1 MSPKQ
6 IFTDPPRPRQPRP
19 HLPQTAA
26 AAPRTQPPPTT
37 LWNPVSLI
45 DTSSDSRRSHEPSG
59 AVHYDLGRLAPG
71 PPSSVKHE
79 DGARRRDGGAMDKY
93 PPLRGPPGL
102 PEPST
107 FLAELEKSTQS
118 FFSQQRASLSL
129 SSQYSDVGGAGKG
142 GPAHVAGMKVFTP
155 GHQGPSRHS
164 QGPSAVVLPGVPG
177 LGLGLSASGSLTS
190 AGAGPETPLVFDE
203 FLQQHRR
210 AVSKL
215 DLEER
220 RRKEAREKGRRSSTR
235 THARTQRHTHT
246 LMHRVIT
253 KQSSCIMSEY

>member
-1 MSPKQ
+1 MEPVYPNSTTGEP
-6 IFTDPPRPRQPRP
+6 FPWAELRLPASVRP
-19 HLPQTAA
+19 
-26 AAPRTQPPPTT
+26 
-37 LWNPVSLI
+37 
-45 DTSSDSRRSHEPSG
+45 
-59 AVHYDLGRLAPG
+59 VHYDLGRLAAG

-79 DGARRRDGGAMDKY
+79 DGGRRRDGGVLDKY
-93 PPLRGPPGL
+93 PPPRGPPGL

-142 GPAHVAGMKVFTP
+142 GPAHVAGMKAFAP
-155 GHQGPSRHS
+155 GHQGPSRHG
-164 QGPSAVVLPGVPG
+164 QGPAAVVLPGVPG
-177 LGLGLSASGSLTS
+177 LGLGLSGSTSLTS

-220 RRKEAREKGRRSSTR
+220 RRKEAREKGGWSSE
-235 THARTQRHTHT
+235 HARTHTHA
-246 LMHRVIT
+246 HAHAHAQIQIQVQR
-253 KQSSCIMSEY
+253 